1 MLKSNATTSSECKA
15 KQENKASYNTDYMVL
30 IWLTSLAMIDKRL
43 KRRLKKEI
51 FIIVTNIV
59 LTKNCFVVSNSWEFP
74 KHHTE
79 KQSSCQLYF
88 LLNTKVKLT
97 TFRTF

>member
-1 MLKSNATTSSECKA
+1 MKSIATARSQCTGKH
-15 KQENKASYNTDYMVL
+15 ENNASYNTDYIVPDL
-30 IWLTSLAMIDKRL
+30 IDFLTMIEKGP

-51 FIIVTNIV
+51 FIFVKNIV
-59 LTKNCFVVSNSWEFP
+59 LTDNWFVVSNFGEFP

-79 KQSSCQLYF
+79 KLCSDHLH
-88 LLNTKVKLT
+88 LLLKTKVKFT